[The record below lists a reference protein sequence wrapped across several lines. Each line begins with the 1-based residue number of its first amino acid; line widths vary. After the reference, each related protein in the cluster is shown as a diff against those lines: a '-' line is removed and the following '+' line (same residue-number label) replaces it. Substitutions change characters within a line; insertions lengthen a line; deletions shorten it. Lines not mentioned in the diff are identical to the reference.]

1 MELVRVLSLGG
12 AIFGVHRLASE
23 LVVVTLLALPVASCF
38 LFVCVVVGVGY
49 LLSPSL
55 FVPFKGHPCTL
66 LDPPRVVPKASFK

>member
-55 FVPFKGHPCTL
+55 SLYPSRVTPIPYWTL
-66 LDPPRVVPKASFK
+66 QGCP